1 MLSNTAEY
9 ALRIMIV
16 LAEDLEGPQTS
27 EQIAAATKVSGDYAV
42 KILQWLGRAGLV
54 RGRRGRGG
62 GFYLRCDPTSTTL
75 LDIVNVID
83 PLERITTCPL
93 GRDAHRNKLC
103 PLHSRLDEIIGI
115 LTDSLADMTIQ
126 DVIDGAKGPTL
137 CRSPGVTVRV
147 SARRPSK
154 KRTKKRTNSRGR
166 KKKTTAS
173 GATRRRKTGR

>member
-16 LAEDLEGPQTS
+16 LAEDPEGPQTS

-62 GFYLRCDPTSTTL
+62 GFCLRCDPTSTTL

-93 GRDAHRNKLC
+93 GREAHRNKLC

-115 LTDSLADMTIQ
+115 LKDSLGDMTIQ

-137 CRSPGVTVRV
+137 CRSAGVSLRV
-147 SARRPSK
+147 SAQRPPERRTRK
-154 KRTKKRTNSRGR
+154 TATSRGR
-166 KKKTTAS
+166 KKKTAAAGT
-173 GATRRRKTGR
+173 TRRRKIAR

>member
-16 LAEDLEGPQTS
+16 LAEDPDNPQTS
-27 EQIAAATKVSGDYAV
+27 AQIAEATKVSGDYAV

-62 GFYLRCDPTSTTL
+62 GFRLRCDPNRTTL

-115 LTDSLADMTIQ
+115 LTDSLGDMTIQ

-137 CRSPGVTVRV
+137 CRSSGVSLGV
-147 SARRPSK
+147 SARRKSTSRSK
-154 KRTKKRTNSRGR
+154 NTANVRGR
-166 KKKTTAS
+166 KKKTAAAA
-173 GATRRRKTGR
+173 ATRRRKAGR